1 MQHREK
7 KHLLFSAKIA
17 TNVVSTGVVLVFFP
31 DFNIQIM
38 ILSTLVK
45 GTDQTEQPFFFFYR
59 FLYFLP
65 FLFRFFAND
74 VAETSHQNGLELP
87 WTPKRVKTMYAM
99 RCGINL
105 GPTRLSSCFFFRT
118 LRKTKTLKTNCW
130 KIYFFIF

>member
-45 GTDQTEQPFFFFYR
+45 GTDQTEQPFFFLQIFI
-59 FLYFLP
+59 
-65 FLFRFFAND
+65 LFAIFISFF
-74 VAETSHQNGLELP
+74 
-87 WTPKRVKTMYAM
+87 
-99 RCGINL
+99 C
-105 GPTRLSSCFFFRT
+105 
-118 LRKTKTLKTNCW
+118 
-130 KIYFFIF
+130 

>member
-45 GTDQTEQPFFFFYR
+45 GTDQTEQPFFFFLQI
-59 FLYFLP
+59 FILLP
-65 FLFRFFAND
+65 FLFRFLLMMWPRPHIRMG
-74 VAETSHQNGLELP
+74 SSYHGHQS
-87 WTPKRVKTMYAM
+87 V
-99 RCGINL
+99 
-105 GPTRLSSCFFFRT
+105 
-118 LRKTKTLKTNCW
+118 
-130 KIYFFIF
+130 

>member
-45 GTDQTEQPFFFFYR
+45 GTDQTEQPFFFFLQI
-59 FLYFLP
+59 FI
-65 FLFRFFAND
+65 LFAIFISFFAND

-87 WTPKRVKTMYAM
+87 WTPKRVKTMYM
-99 RCGINL
+99 
-105 GPTRLSSCFFFRT
+105 P
-118 LRKTKTLKTNCW
+118 
-130 KIYFFIF
+130 